1 MRSIFRVSLVL
12 ALIALIVAAIT
23 PAAQSADVPLEG
35 LEEQAFREAAAL
47 VAPSVVR
54 VQTVGGLDRVGEVLT
69 GTGPTTGVVVSSDG
83 FIISSAF
90 NFASKPSSILVQLAD
105 GRRLPATQVA
115 TDRARMLTLL
125 KVETDGLVPVQ
136 VSGDSPVRVGQWA
149 IALGRTYEV
158 EQPSVSVGIVS
169 ALNRIWGKA
178 IQTDAKVSPVNY
190 GGPLV
195 DIEGRT
201 LGILVPL
208 SVGEN
213 EETAGVEWYDSGI
226 GFAVPMKDVLAAVE
240 RLKAGKDLHPGLMGI
255 TFKPGLLDAAPQIDR
270 VRFGSPAAE
279 AGLKPGDLIVEA
291 DGKPVARPDDVKQ
304 VIGRKYAGE
313 SVAIAVKRG
322 EETVKRDITLVAELK
337 AYESGFLG
345 ILPAREPLAGEKTPG
360 VGIRYLYPESPAAK
374 AGLQKGDRIIRFA
387 NTAVAGPQ
395 ALTDLVGRLRPE
407 EKAPLVYVRDGKE
420 TSVEATLSAI
430 PNAIPADLPSFAIE
444 PPEALPAG
452 QKPPQTGRFTV
463 TMPNHEHSYWA
474 YVPDDYN
481 RNYRYTVMV
490 WIHPEGDTME
500 AAVLNRWKAICE
512 QRGIIIV
519 APKADK
525 ISGWEPNEAEF
536 AKDALDEVA
545 KNYSVDSSRVFLHS
559 FSSGGGFASY
569 LAFRYRDRVRG
580 LAMAAAP
587 LRMRPPE
594 NDPDHRLQFHLV
606 VGDQDDVAK
615 AVEETAKALQK
626 LKFPASFTRVNDLD
640 HQYPAAEIVEEIG
653 RWADS
658 LDRI

>member
-1 MRSIFRVSLVL
+1 MRSFFYISQVL
-12 ALIALIVAAIT
+12 ASIALIVAAIT
-23 PAAQSADVPLEG
+23 PAVQSADLGLEG

-47 VAPSVVR
+47 AAPSVVR

-83 FIISSAF
+83 FIVSSAF
-90 NFASKPSSILVQLAD
+90 NFASKPSSILVQLPD

-125 KVETDGLVPVQ
+125 KVETDGLVPIKP
-136 VSGDSPVRVGQWA
+136 SGDAPVRVGQWA

-255 TFKPGLLDAAPQIDR
+255 TFKPGLLDAAPLIDR

-322 EETVKRDITLVAELK
+322 DETVKRDITLVAELK

-345 ILPAREPLAGEKTPG
+345 ILPAREPSAGEKTPG

-387 NTAVAGPQ
+387 NTAIAGAQ
-395 ALTDLVGRLRPE
+395 ALTDLVGRLRPD

-420 TSVEATLSAI
+420 TSVEVTLSTI
-430 PNAIPADLPSFAIE
+430 PNAIPAELPSFAIE

-452 QKPPQTGRFTV
+452 QKPLQTGRFTV

-474 YVPDDYN
+474 YAPADYN
-481 RNYRYTVMV
+481 RKYRYAVMV

-500 AAVLNRWKAICE
+500 AAVLNRWKAICDR
-512 QRGIIIV
+512 RGIIIV

-536 AKDALDEVA
+536 VKDALDEVA
-545 KNYSVDSSRVFLHS
+545 KNYSVDPSRVFLHT

-587 LRMRPPE
+587 LLMRPPE

-606 VGDQDDVAK
+606 VGDQDDAAT
-615 AVEETAKALQK
+615 AVEETAKALRK

-640 HQYPAAEIVEEIG
+640 HQYPAAETVEEIG

-658 LDRI
+658 LDHI